1 MFNQQQGYYQ
11 QISQPNQQQGYYQ
24 QPSPQVIRRDAI
36 VTIKLIEGWCKILVD
51 LSQKSANNLSKE
63 LSVLL
68 SDDAL
73 NPKKALYALITS
85 MYGHPIIRDITIID
99 NDTYTVDMYIRVN
112 DSSFGDLLMAF
123 GRDKYLSAILLSAE
137 VNTNMNNPTHDFFEG
152 DKLVFGGRSSGFSRE
167 ESYFKHEKP
176 FADVEELKN
185 MVKRELI
192 TVWKVSTESEMM
204 QSDNKDFIYSK
215 FLNLNKRISIV
226 YGRVE
231 AYYTIVNQ
239 LTSSLVQMDT
249 IKIAVSEDRGIL
261 ANELVSRAIL
271 PNTTIVIDKE
281 TKAITLETIA

>member
-1 MFNQQQGYYQ
+1 
-11 QISQPNQQQGYYQ
+11 
-24 QPSPQVIRRDAI
+24 
-36 VTIKLIEGWCKILVD
+36 
-51 LSQKSANNLSKE
+51 
-63 LSVLL
+63 
-68 SDDAL
+68 
-73 NPKKALYALITS
+73 
-85 MYGHPIIRDITIID
+85 
-99 NDTYTVDMYIRVN
+99 MYIRVN
-112 DSSFGDLLMAF
+112 DSSFGDLLVAF

-152 DKLVFGGRSSGFSRE
+152 DKLVFGGRPSGFSRE

-204 QSDNKDFIYSK
+204 KSDNKDFIYSK

-226 YGRVE
+226 SGRVE

-249 IKIAVSEDRGIL
+249 IKIAVSEDRCIL
-261 ANELVSRAIL
+261 ANELVSRTIL

>member
-11 QISQPNQQQGYYQ
+11 QISQPNQQ
-24 QPSPQVIRRDAI
+24 PQFIRRDAI

-249 IKIAVSEDRGIL
+249 IKIAVSEDRCIL
-261 ANELVSRAIL
+261 ANELVSRTIL
-271 PNTTIVIDKE
+271 PNTTIVVDKE
-281 TKAITLETIA
+281 TKSITLETIA

>member
-11 QISQPNQQQGYYQ
+11 QMLQHNHQPQF
-24 QPSPQVIRRDAI
+24 IRRDAI
-36 VTIKLIEGWCKILVD
+36 VTIKLIEGWCKVLVD
-51 LSQKSANNLSKE
+51 LSQKNANNLSKE

-68 SDDAL
+68 RDAAL

-112 DSSFGDLLMAF
+112 DSSFGDLLVAF

-137 VNTNMNNPTHDFFEG
+137 ANMNNPTHDFFEG

-204 QSDNKDFIYSK
+204 KSDNKDFIYSK

-226 YGRVE
+226 SGRVE

-249 IKIAVSEDRGIL
+249 IKIAVSEDRCIL
-261 ANELVSRAIL
+261 ANELVSRTIL
-271 PNTTIVIDKE
+271 PNTTIVVDKE

>member
-11 QISQPNQQQGYYQ
+11 QISQPNQQ
-24 QPSPQVIRRDAI
+24 PQFIRRDAI

-99 NDTYTVDMYIRVN
+99 NDTYTVNMYIRVN
-112 DSSFGDLLMAF
+112 DSSFGDLLVAF

-249 IKIAVSEDRGIL
+249 IKIAVSEDRCIL
-261 ANELVSRAIL
+261 ANELVSRTIL
-271 PNTTIVIDKE
+271 PNTTIVVDKE
-281 TKAITLETIA
+281 TKSITLETIA

>member
-11 QISQPNQQQGYYQ
+11 QMSQPNH
-24 QPSPQVIRRDAI
+24 QPQFIRRDAI
-36 VTIKLIEGWCKILVD
+36 VTIKLIEGWCKVLVD
-51 LSQKSANNLSKE
+51 LSQKNANNLSKE

-68 SDDAL
+68 RDAAL

-112 DSSFGDLLMAF
+112 DSSFGDLLVAF

-249 IKIAVSEDRGIL
+249 IKIAVSEDRRIL
-261 ANELVSRAIL
+261 ANELVSRTIL
-271 PNTTIVIDKE
+271 PNTTIVVDKE

>member
-11 QISQPNQQQGYYQ
+11 QMSQPNH
-24 QPSPQVIRRDAI
+24 QPQFIRRDAI
-36 VTIKLIEGWCKILVD
+36 VTIKLIEGWCKVLVD
-51 LSQKSANNLSKE
+51 LSQKNANNLSKE

-68 SDDAL
+68 RDAAL

-112 DSSFGDLLMAF
+112 DSSFGDLLVAF

-249 IKIAVSEDRGIL
+249 IKIAVSEDRCIL
-261 ANELVSRAIL
+261 ANELVSRTIL
-271 PNTTIVIDKE
+271 PNTTIVVDKE
-281 TKAITLETIA
+281 TKSITLETIA

>member
-11 QISQPNQQQGYYQ
+11 QISQPNQQ
-24 QPSPQVIRRDAI
+24 PQFIRRDAI

-137 VNTNMNNPTHDFFEG
+137 VNTNMNNTTHDFFEG

-249 IKIAVSEDRGIL
+249 IKIAVSEDRCIL
-261 ANELVSRAIL
+261 ANELVSRTIL
-271 PNTTIVIDKE
+271 PNTTIVVDKE
-281 TKAITLETIA
+281 TKSITLETIA

>member
-11 QISQPNQQQGYYQ
+11 QMSQPNH
-24 QPSPQVIRRDAI
+24 QPQFIRRDAI
-36 VTIKLIEGWCKILVD
+36 VTIKLIEGWCKVLVD
-51 LSQKSANNLSKE
+51 LSQKNANNLSKE

-68 SDDAL
+68 RDAAL

-112 DSSFGDLLMAF
+112 DSSFGDLLVAF

-137 VNTNMNNPTHDFFEG
+137 VNTNTNNPTHDFFEG
-152 DKLVFGGRSSGFSRE
+152 DKLVFGGRSLGFSRE

-249 IKIAVSEDRGIL
+249 IKIAVSEDRCIL
-261 ANELVSRAIL
+261 ANELVSRTIL
-271 PNTTIVIDKE
+271 PNTTIVVDKE
-281 TKAITLETIA
+281 TKSITLETIA

>member
-1 MFNQQQGYYQ
+1 MF
-11 QISQPNQQQGYYQ
+11 NQQQGYYQ

-36 VTIKLIEGWCKILVD
+36 VTIKLIEGWCKVLVD
-51 LSQKSANNLSKE
+51 LSQKNANNLSKE

-68 SDDAL
+68 RDAAL

-99 NDTYTVDMYIRVN
+99 NDTYTVDMYIGVN
-112 DSSFGDLLMAF
+112 DSSFGDLLVAF

-204 QSDNKDFIYSK
+204 KSDNKDFIYSK

-249 IKIAVSEDRGIL
+249 IKIAVSEDRCIL
-261 ANELVSRAIL
+261 ANELVSRTIL
-271 PNTTIVIDKE
+271 PNTTIVVDKE
-281 TKAITLETIA
+281 TKSITLETIA